1 MSTRS
6 WMAAALATSFIAVST
21 PAIAQVDRASLTGT
35 IKDASQAVMPGV
47 TVTLK
52 HVATNAVT
60 TLVTD
65 SEGTYLGQGLLPGD
79 YEVRAELTGFQPRTQ
94 ALPLQVGQR
103 ARVDFTLSPGG
114 VTQEITVQGTSP
126 LINTESPIVGKV
138 VNQVEVSK
146 LPLAIRNWDDL
157 LALVPGVQGDRY
169 TEESGSTAAGRTGG
183 VSVHGNRSLQNNFL
197 LDGVDNNSISTNV
210 QELSTQVSRPSVD
223 AINEFRV
230 VTSAFGAEYG
240 RAPGAAISVT
250 TKSGSNRFRGT
261 AYDYYRNDRFD
272 GYPFFIERARQTN
285 PTVDKPKNDQNQFGG
300 NLGGPIVKDRAFF
313 FGDFEGTRISRGVT
327 RLTRVPTVNER
338 SGVFAGA
345 IRDPLTGQP
354 FPGNTI
360 PANRLDPVAAAILN
374 LIPMPNTP
382 GTNNFLRTPSVQ
394 DDGERFLGRMD
405 VRLGGADNMFARYIY
420 SDRFRF
426 VPGNF
431 GGLLDGTS
439 TSAWGRNYLKSHALV
454 GGLTKVFGSAV
465 FNETRVS
472 WARGISDGTQDP
484 FGQSGTSQI
493 GFRGVPDDPVT
504 AGGIV
509 GIDIGGGYSRLG
521 SPNFMP
527 KFQHTDQV
535 QITNTLSWLRGRH
548 QWKFGAD
555 LMPIMNNEYVDI
567 PSTRGNLQF
576 SGGFTQVFDGTTPVA
591 NTGSALADFMLG
603 YVFDAELS
611 NVHRVNQRRWSTSFY
626 AQDDWRPSDDLT
638 LTLGLR
644 YDFMTPSLEADNRQA
659 NFDPARGTLVSASD
673 GSLEDRALVKP
684 DTNNFAPRLGL
695 VYRLTDT
702 TVLRSGYGIFYNLLD
717 RIGSEDQLALNPP
730 GLRNIRIRSS
740 SAVDP
745 VFFLRD
751 GFPAGYLDPNNIVLG
766 RLTLRTSDRNAPA
779 ALYHHYSGGIEKQFG
794 ASYVASIDVIGTR
807 GSNLA
812 ILRNL
817 NQPLPGTRDANGAR
831 PYPTLGHIQYREHSG
846 ESEYLGADFSFE
858 RRFARGYGFRM
869 SYTLGESR
877 DQAPE
882 HLAASSGRPQ
892 NGRDLSSWE
901 GPSDFDVRH
910 RFVGSFVVELPFGAG
925 KPWLST
931 GPGAALLGGW
941 TLSGIYTGRSGLP
954 FTVTQGTNNV
964 GDGATGLPNLVGDPE
979 GARTVDSWFNV
990 AGFELVPSGTFGNA
1004 GRNIL
1009 RGPRY
1014 ASFDTSLQRRFGLI
1028 GDSAAVLRWDVFNV
1042 FNRPNF
1048 GLPNRS
1054 IPGSTAGT
1062 ITSLAGDARLM
1073 QFAVRIEF

>member
-1 MSTRS
+1 MTTRS
-6 WMAAALATSFIAVST
+6 WIVGVLALAFIASSAPV
-21 PAIAQVDRASLTGT
+21 IAQVDRASLTGT
-35 IKDASQAVMPGV
+35 VRDASQGLMPGV
-47 TVTLK
+47 TVTVK
-52 HVATNAVT
+52 HTATNAT
-60 TLVTD
+60 TALVTD
-65 SEGTYLGQGLLPGD
+65 GDGTYSAQGLLPGD
-79 YEVRAELTGFQPRTQ
+79 YEVRAELAGFQPRTQ
-94 ALPLQVGQR
+94 TLPLQVGQR
-103 ARVDFTLSPGG
+103 ARVDFTLSPGNITEN
-114 VTQEITVQGTSP
+114 VTVEATSP

-138 VNQVEVSK
+138 INQTEVSK

-169 TEESGSTAAGRTGG
+169 TEESGSTSAGRTGG
-183 VSVHGNRSLQNNFL
+183 VSVHGNRSLQNNFM

-230 VTSAFGAEYG
+230 VTSAFAAEYG
-240 RAPGAAISVT
+240 RAPGAAVSVT
-250 TKSGSNRFRGT
+250 TKSGPNRFRGT
-261 AYDYYRNDRFD
+261 AYDYYRNDKFD
-272 GYPFFIERARQTN
+272 GYPFFIERARQAN
-285 PTVDKPKNDQNQFGG
+285 PSVEKPKNDQNQYGV
-300 NLGGPIVKDRAFF
+300 NMGGPIMKDRAFF
-313 FGDFEGTRISRGVT
+313 FADYEGTRIERGVT
-327 RLTRVPTVNER
+327 RLTRVPTIAER
-338 SGVFAGA
+338 AGIFAGA
-345 IRDPLTGQP
+345 VKDPVTGLA
-354 FPGNTI
+354 FANNTI
-360 PANRLDPVAAAILN
+360 PANRVDPVAAAIIA
-374 LIPMPNTP
+374 LIPAPNTP
-382 GTNNFLRTPSVQ
+382 GVNNFLRTPSVQ
-394 DDGERFLGRMD
+394 DD
-405 VRLGGADNMFARYIY
+405 ADRILFARYIY

-431 GGLLDGTS
+431 GGVLDGTG
-439 TSAWGRNYLKSHALV
+439 TSAWGRNFLKSHALV

-484 FGQSGTSQI
+484 FGQSGMSQI
-493 GFRGVPDDPVT
+493 GFKGVPDDPLT
-504 AGGIV
+504 AGGVV
-509 GIDIGGGYSRLG
+509 GIDIAGGFSRIG

-576 SGGFTQVFDGTTPVA
+576 DTTY
-591 NTGSALADFMLG
+591 TGNAFADFMLG
-603 YVFDAELS
+603 YVRDAELS
-611 NVHRVNQRRWSTSFY
+611 NVHVVNQRRWSTSFY
-626 AQDDWRPSDDLT
+626 AQDDWRPIDPLT

-644 YDFMTPSLEADNRQA
+644 YDFMTPSLEADNAQA
-659 NFDPARGTLVSASD
+659 NFDPTSGTLVFASD

-684 DTNNFAPRLGL
+684 DKNNFAPRLGA
-695 VYRLTDT
+695 VYRLNDT

-730 GLRNIRIRSS
+730 GLRNIRIRSTS
-740 SAVDP
+740 TVNP

-751 GFPAGYLDPNNIVLG
+751 GFPAGFLDPNNIVLG
-766 RLTLRTSDRNAPA
+766 RLTLRTADRNAPA
-779 ALYHHYSGGIEKQFG
+779 AMFHHFSGGIEKQFG
-794 ASYVASIDVIGTR
+794 TSYVASVDVIGTR

-817 NQPLPGTRDANGAR
+817 NQPLAGTRDANGPL

-846 ESEYLGADFSFE
+846 ESEYMGADVSLE
-858 RRFARGYGFRM
+858 RRFARGFGFRA

-910 RFVGSFVVELPFGAG
+910 RFVASGVAELPFGPG
-925 KPWLST
+925 KRWLSS
-931 GPGAALLGGW
+931 GAGAAILGGW
-941 TLSGIYTGRSGLP
+941 TVSGIYTGRSGLP
-954 FTVTQGTNNV
+954 FTVTQSSNSV
-964 GDGATGLPNLVGDPE
+964 GVGATGLPNLVGDPE
-979 GARTVDSWFNV
+979 GNRTVDSWFNV
-990 AGFELVPSGTFGNA
+990 AAFETVLSGTFGNA

-1014 ASFDTSLQRRFGLI
+1014 ASFDTSLQRRFNLMGRT
-1028 GDSAAVLRWDVFNV
+1028 AAVLRWDVFNV
-1042 FNRPNF
+1042 TNRANF
-1048 GLPNRS
+1048 GLPLRN
-1054 IPGSTAGT
+1054 IPSNAAGT

-1073 QFAVRIEF
+1073 QFAVRVEF

>member
-1 MSTRS
+1 MTSRLWTTS
-6 WMAAALATSFIAVST
+6 VLAVAFIAIST
-21 PAIAQVDRASLTGT
+21 SALAQVDRASLTGT
-35 IKDASQAVMPGV
+35 VKDPSSAVMPGV

-52 HVATNAVT
+52 HVATNATT

-65 SEGTYLGQGLLPGD
+65 AAGTYLAQGLQPGD
-79 YEVRAELTGFQPRTQ
+79 YEVRAELAGFQAVTQ
-94 ALPLQVGQR
+94 TLPLQVGQR
-103 ARVDFTLSPGG
+103 GRVDFALSPGV
-114 VTQEITVQGTSP
+114 VTQEVTVQATAP
-126 LINTESPIVGKV
+126 LINTESPVVGKV

-157 LALVPGVQGDRY
+157 IALVPGVQGDRY
-169 TEESGSTAAGRTGG
+169 TEESGSTSAGRTGG

-230 VTSAFGAEYG
+230 VTSAFAAEYG

-250 TKSGSNRFRGT
+250 TKSGTNQFRGT

-272 GYPFFIERARQTN
+272 GYSFFIDRARKTN
-285 PTVDKPKNDQNQFGG
+285 PSVEKPKNDQNQFGG
-300 NLGGPIVKDRAFF
+300 NFGGPIVQDRAFF
-313 FGDFEGTRISRGVT
+313 FADYEGTRIERGVT
-327 RLTRVPTVNER
+327 RLSRVPTESER
-338 SGVFAGA
+338 NGVFSGT

-360 PANRLDPVAAAILN
+360 PSNRIDPVAAAILGM
-374 LIPMPNTP
+374 IPAPNTP
-382 GTNNFLRTPSVQ
+382 GTNNFLRTPAVE
-394 DDGERFLGRMD
+394 DDGDRYLARAD
-405 VRLGGADNMFARYIY
+405 VRLGGADNLFGRYIY

-426 VPGNF
+426 VPGNL
-431 GGLLDGTS
+431 GGILDGTG
-439 TSAWGRNYLKSHALV
+439 TSAWGRNFLKSHAFV

-472 WARGISDGTQDP
+472 WARGISDGNQDP
-484 FGQSGTSQI
+484 FGQSGMAQI
-493 GFRGVPDDPVT
+493 GFKGVPDDPLT

-509 GIDIGGGYSRLG
+509 GIDIGGGYTRLG

-535 QITNTLSWLRGRH
+535 QVTNTLSWLRGRH

-555 LMPIMNNEYVDI
+555 LMPIMHNEYMDI

-576 SGGFTQVFDGTTPVA
+576 NGGFTG
-591 NTGSALADFMLG
+591 NRLADFMLG

-611 NVHRVNQRRWSTSFY
+611 NVHVVNQRRWSTSFY
-626 AQDDWRPSDDLT
+626 AQDDWRPADDVT

-644 YDFMTPSLEADNRQA
+644 YDFMTPSLEADDKQA
-659 NFDPARGTLVSASD
+659 NIDPATGTLVFAKS

-684 DTNNFAPRLGL
+684 DTNNFAPRLGV
-695 VYRLTDT
+695 VYRLNDT
-702 TVLRSGYGIFYNLLD
+702 TVLRSGYGIFYNLID

-730 GLRNIRIRSS
+730 GLRNIRLRATSS
-740 SAVDP
+740 EP

-751 GFPAGYLDPNNIVLG
+751 GFPEGFLDPSNIVLS
-766 RLTLRTSDRNAPA
+766 RLTLRTAARNSPA
-779 ALYHHYSGGIEKQFG
+779 AMFHHYSGGIEKQIG
-794 ASYVASIDVIGTR
+794 TSYVASVDVIGTR

-812 ILRNL
+812 VLRNL
-817 NQPLPGTRDANGAR
+817 NQPLPGTRDANGPL
-831 PYPTLGHIQYREHSG
+831 PYPGLGHVQYREHSG
-846 ESEYLGADFSFE
+846 ESEYIGADVSLE
-858 RRFARGYGFRM
+858 RRFARGYGFRA

-910 RFVGSFVVELPFGAG
+910 RFVGSFVAELPFGAG
-925 KPWLST
+925 KPWLT
-931 GPGAALLGGW
+931 DGAGAAVLGGW
-941 TLSGIYTGRSGLP
+941 TLSGIYTARSGLP
-954 FTVTQGTNNV
+954 FTVTQSSNNV
-964 GDGATGLPNLVGDPE
+964 GPGATGLPNLVGDPQ
-979 GARTVDSWFNV
+979 GNRTVESWFNIG
-990 AGFELVPSGTFGNA
+990 AFELVPSGTFGNA
-1004 GRNIL
+1004 GRNIV

-1014 ASFDTSLQRRFGLI
+1014 ATFDTSLQRRFNLMGRA
-1028 GDSAAVLRWDVFNV
+1028 AAVLRWDVFNV
-1042 FNRPNF
+1042 TNRANF

-1054 IPGSTAGT
+1054 LPGSSAGT
-1062 ITSLAGDARLM
+1062 ITSLAGDARIM
-1073 QFAVRIEF
+1073 QFAVRVEF

>member
-1 MSTRS
+1 MTTRS
-6 WMAAALATSFIAVST
+6 WTISVLAAALIAFST
-21 PAIAQVDRASLTGT
+21 PAIAQVDRASVIGT
-35 IKDASQAVMPGV
+35 IRDASQAVMPGA

-65 SEGTYLGQGLLPGD
+65 GEGTYLAQGLQPGD
-79 YEVRAELTGFQPRTQ
+79 YEIRAELSGFQTTTQ
-94 ALPLQVGQR
+94 LLTLQVGQR
-103 ARVDFTLSPGG
+103 ARADFTLAPGG
-114 VTQEITVQGTSP
+114 VTQEVTVEATAP
-126 LINTESPIVGKV
+126 LVNTESPIVGKV

-169 TEESGSTAAGRTGG
+169 TEESGSTSAGRTGG
-183 VSVHGNRSLQNNFL
+183 VSVHGNRSLQNNFM

-230 VTSAFGAEYG
+230 VTSAFAAEYG

-250 TKSGSNRFRGT
+250 TKSGTNRFRGT

-272 GYPFFIERARQTN
+272 GYPFFIERARQAD
-285 PTVDKPKNDQNQFGG
+285 PTVKKPKNDQNQFGG
-300 NLGGPIVKDRAFF
+300 NVGGPLVRGPRLLLRRLRGHAHRTRRDPPDARADR
-313 FGDFEGTRISRGVT
+313 GRTGR
-327 RLTRVPTVNER
+327 RLLRHR
-338 SGVFAGA
+338 SA
-345 IRDPLTGQP
+345 IRRPDSRSPN
-354 FPGNTI
+354 NTI
-360 PANRLDPVAAAILN
+360 PSNRIDPVALAVLN
-374 LIPMPNTP
+374 LIPQANTT
-382 GTNNFLRTPSVQ
+382 GTNNYLNTPSVE
-394 DDGERFLGRMD
+394 DNADRMLGRVDM
-405 VRLGGADNMFARYIY
+405 RLGGADNLFARYIY
-420 SDRFRF
+420 ADRFRY

-431 GGLLDGTS
+431 GGVVDGTS
-439 TSAWGRNYLKSHALV
+439 TSAWGRNFLTSHAFV
-454 GGLTKVFGSAV
+454 GGLTKVFGSAL

-484 FGQSGTSQI
+484 FGNSGMSQI
-493 GFRGVPDDPVT
+493 GFKGVPDDPLT

-509 GIDIGGGYSRLG
+509 GIDITGYSRLG

-555 LMPIMNNEYVDI
+555 LMPVMHNEYMDI

-576 SGGFTQVFDGTTPVA
+576 GGNFSG
-591 NTGSALADFMLG
+591 NALADFMLG

-611 NVHRVNQRRWSTSFY
+611 NVHVVNQRRWSTSFY

-644 YDFMTPSLEADNRQA
+644 YDFMTPSLEAENRQA
-659 NFDPARGTLVSASD
+659 NIDPATGTLVFASD
-673 GSLEDRALVKP
+673 GSLRERALVEP
-684 DTNNFAPRLGL
+684 DTNNFAPRVGA
-695 VYRLTDT
+695 VYRLNEK
-702 TVLRSGYGIFYNLLD
+702 TVLRTGYGIFYNLMD

-730 GLRNIRIRSS
+730 GLRNIRLRASGTTT
-740 SAVDP
+740 P
-745 VFFLRD
+745 VFFLQD
-751 GFPAGYLDPNNIVLG
+751 GFPAGYLDPQNIVLG
-766 RLTLRTSDRNAPA
+766 RLTLRTAAVESPA
-779 ALYHHYSGGIEKQFG
+779 ALFHHYSGGIERQIG
-794 ASYVASIDVIGTR
+794 QSYVASIDVVGTR

-817 NQPLPGTRDANGAR
+817 NQPLPGTRDANGPL
-831 PYPTLGHIQYREHSG
+831 PYPSLGHVQYREHGG
-846 ESEYLGADFSFE
+846 ESEYLGADFSLE

-910 RFVGSFVVELPFGAG
+910 RFVGSFVAELPFGAG
-925 KPWLST
+925 KPWVQD
-931 GPGAALLGGW
+931 GAGAAILGGW
-941 TLSGIYTGRSGLP
+941 TLSGIYTARSGLP
-954 FTVTQGTNNV
+954 FTVTQSSNNV
-964 GDGATGLPNLVGDPE
+964 GAGATGLPNLVGDPE
-979 GARTVDSWFNV
+979 GNRTVDSWFNV
-990 AGFELVPSGTFGNA
+990 AAFELVPSGTFGNA

-1014 ASFDTSLQRRFGLI
+1014 ATFDTSLQRRFDVAGRA
-1028 GDSAAVLRWDVFNV
+1028 AAVLRWDVFNV
-1042 FNRPNF
+1042 FNRANF
-1048 GLPNRS
+1048 GLPNRTV
-1054 IPGSTAGT
+1054 PATAAGT
-1062 ITSLAGDARLM
+1062 ITALAGDARLM